1 MDKKVKILSVL
12 LTSIIGLGLSS
23 TKVIDTKDNK
33 VLIVKDI
40 LKANEIE
47 GSGNTVTNTNEVTKN
62 NIVSKV
68 LAQVNTPT
76 DGKIDIRFV
85 AGIDSYTYGYA
96 QFNITLKDTNG
107 DVVINKA
114 MPVSHAYLGV
124 AVKDEIVYATNT
136 EYFGEGCNYLIAY
149 TLTGVPSDF
158 WDYKFEVTASIGN
171 TASDLTATSSESS
184 TKVITNMIE
193 NDQEDD
199 TTDAQPISIDED
211 KTKVDGSGIHIYLVD
226 KPAITMDDINVEI
239 VSFESTQFAGYKD
252 AIMAGA
258 TKVHY
263 VADQGWF
270 LATVANGFPNGGD
283 QVMVVKISYLLD
295 GVSYSQELKFVG
307 NAYQVQKSL
316 EEVKLDAITELEGY
330 ADENYYSSANWA
342 LVETA
347 IVEGTTAINN
357 ATTETEVESAL
368 ESALN
373 AIDAITK
380 DNLGE
385 TKPISIDETKT
396 KVEGA
401 GVFVVLK
408 DKPAVTMDDINVEIV
423 SFESNDYPAVAD
435 QVMANKPAK
444 VYYNADGTLYF
455 TIAGGVPNGCDAVMV
470 VKISYLLDG
479 VSYSQELKFV
489 GNAYK
494 AQKSLEEVKLDAIT
508 ELEGYAN
515 KDYYSSANWALVETA
530 IVEGTTAINN
540 ATTETEVE
548 SALENALKAIDTIK
562 QDNLGETQPIAIDET
577 KTKVEGSGIHIYL
590 VDKPAITMDD
600 ISIEIVSF
608 ESTQFAGYKDAIMAG
623 ATKVHY
629 VADQGWFLATVANGF
644 PNEGDQVMVVKISYV
659 FNGTSYSQEVK
670 FVGNAYQA

>member
-307 NAYQVQKSL
+307 NAYKAQKSL

-330 ADENYYSSANWA
+330 ANKDYYSSANWA

-600 ISIEIVSF
+600 INVEIVSF